1 MFFYEYLKNPKQIG
15 AFCSSSQKLGFVMTQ
30 NINLRQANYIVEI
43 GPGTGVFTE
52 NILKYKN
59 KKAQFFAIEINKN
72 MAEKLKRKIANLDI
86 EIGSA
91 ENLPYFLRQ
100 RSIAN
105 ADVIVSGIPWSLLK
119 DHEQEKLLKIIH
131 KSLKPNG
138 YFSTFAY
145 ILPTFSSLKFRQKIF
160 SFFSEVR
167 ISRVVWQNFP
177 PAVVYY
183 CKK

>member
-43 GPGTGVFTE
+43 GPGTGVFTK

-72 MAEKLKRKIANLDI
+72 MADKLKRKIVNLDI

-100 RSIAN
+100 RNITY
-105 ADVIVSGIPWSLLK
+105 ADVIISGIPWSLLR

-138 YFSTFAY
+138 YFSICLCATYLFKFK
-145 ILPTFSSLKFRQKIF
+145 ISSKDIF
-160 SFFSEVR
+160 SFCRGENSKSCLVK
-167 ISRVVWQNFP
+167 FP
-177 PAVVYY
+177 TRCGVLL
-183 CKK
+183 

>member
-72 MAEKLKRKIANLDI
+72 MADKLKRKIVNLDI

-91 ENLPYFLRQ
+91 EKFTLFFKAKKYHLCRCDYKWN
-100 RSIAN
+100 S
-105 ADVIVSGIPWSLLK
+105 V
-119 DHEQEKLLKIIH
+119 E
-131 KSLKPNG
+131 
-138 YFSTFAY
+138 FA
-145 ILPTFSSLKFRQKIF
+145 
-160 SFFSEVR
+160 
-167 ISRVVWQNFP
+167 
-177 PAVVYY
+177 
-183 CKK
+183 

>member
-1 MFFYEYLKNPKQIG
+1 
-15 AFCSSSQKLGFVMTQ
+15 
-30 NINLRQANYIVEI
+30 
-43 GPGTGVFTE
+43 
-52 NILKYKN
+52 YKN

-72 MAEKLKRKIANLDI
+72 MADKLKRKIVNLDI

-100 RSIAN
+100 RNITY
-105 ADVIVSGIPWSLLK
+105 ADVIISGIPWSLLR

-138 YFSTFAY
+138 YFSIFAY
-145 ILPTFSSLKFRQKIF
+145 VLPTYSSLKFRQKIF
-160 SFFSEVR
+160 SLFTEVR
-167 ISRVVWQNFP
+167 ISKVVWQNFP